1 MKKCRFL
8 KVRQR
13 RQGGQAYY
21 CGAGVNFYSV
31 EENRRLCR
39 TCPLN
44 DPGDAP
50 LCEHLEAYTYLDRDA
65 EGQEFVR
72 VEFDCGLLQE
82 FLDGLDVCATCPHY
96 QRERAYEDRVPWPP
110 VFQTGSC

>member
-1 MKKCRFL
+1 MKECRFL
-8 KVRQR
+8 EVRR
-13 RQGGQAYY
+13 SREGEQAYY

-44 DPGDAP
+44 TLGDAP
-50 LCEHLEAYTYLDRDA
+50 LCDHLEAYTFLESNT
-65 EGQEFVR
+65 EGHKFIR
-72 VEFDCGLLQE
+72 VEFDCSLLQE
-82 FLDGLDVCATCPHY
+82 PLDGLDVCATCPHY
-96 QRERAYEDRVPWPP
+96 QRGRAYEDRVPWPP